1 MQHLFLILNPSCLKR
16 LTSLS
21 NNETCVQSR
30 QKLPRFNRGMKLPY
44 GRLIRTGDQKVRVGK
59 IWTVWTFAQKSG
71 SLLIEKPNMIKEK
84 IYGKDKSTHT

>member
-1 MQHLFLILNPSCLKR
+1 
-16 LTSLS
+16 
-21 NNETCVQSR
+21 
-30 QKLPRFNRGMKLPY
+30 MKLPY

-71 SLLIEKPNMIKEK
+71 SLLIEKPNMMKEK